1 MLIIPF
7 SLLLEERWSRNT
19 SGIQQMMSRNQRL
32 ENTQART
39 EPSFEK
45 ALNQAEC
52 LSSSLEDS
60 EERESSASSSSSPDF
75 FASQDPS
82 KLTASQSEESTRST
96 PSAPAARLTL
106 VTSSQSLTTPSRRK
120 PP

>member
-39 EPSFEK
+39 EPSFELT
-45 ALNQAEC
+45 LNQAEC

-60 EERESSASSSSSPDF
+60 EERESSASSSSSLDF

-82 KLTASQSEESTRST
+82 KLTAYQSEESTRPT
-96 PSAPAARLTL
+96 LLQPAPRLTL
-106 VTSSQSLTTPSRRK
+106 VKT
-120 PP
+120 